1 MLGWMGWDFSLFLVN
16 LITFKRKVGHVTPK
30 GRPGEGGVWPKYVP
44 QSVGDSRSL
53 CPALNALA
61 NHSLIPHDGRH
72 IYFRQIYAPLQTTYN
87 LSPSF
92 CDYMLRDLANS
103 LNRSFIT
110 GRFDLHEI
118 TMRNGIKHDASHR
131 RREAQRSNG
140 QYSQYFGH
148 KTFGSSNVLTLL
160 RIFDGRLND
169 IYTFLT
175 ENRIP
180 NGWESRVRDQM
191 GLTFFS
197 FIMFNRTV
205 SGVERGIKKEV
216 DEPLNLL

>member
-1 MLGWMGWDFSLFLVN
+1 MRSFLVA
-16 LITFKRKVGHVTPK
+16 I
-30 GRPGEGGVWPKYVP
+30 
-44 QSVGDSRSL
+44 S
-53 CPALNALA
+53 
-61 NHSLIPHDGRH
+61 
-72 IYFRQIYAPLQTTYN
+72 
-87 LSPSF
+87 
-92 CDYMLRDLANS
+92 
-103 LNRSFIT
+103 
-110 GRFDLHEI
+110 
-118 TMRNGIKHDASHR
+118 
-131 RREAQRSNG
+131 
-140 QYSQYFGH
+140 
-148 KTFGSSNVLTLL
+148 VLTLL

-205 SGVERGIKKEV
+205 SGVELGITKEV

>member
-1 MLGWMGWDFSLFLVN
+1 MHSFLVA
-16 LITFKRKVGHVTPK
+16 I
-30 GRPGEGGVWPKYVP
+30 
-44 QSVGDSRSL
+44 S
-53 CPALNALA
+53 
-61 NHSLIPHDGRH
+61 
-72 IYFRQIYAPLQTTYN
+72 
-87 LSPSF
+87 
-92 CDYMLRDLANS
+92 
-103 LNRSFIT
+103 
-110 GRFDLHEI
+110 
-118 TMRNGIKHDASHR
+118 
-131 RREAQRSNG
+131 
-140 QYSQYFGH
+140 
-148 KTFGSSNVLTLL
+148 VLTLL

-205 SGVERGIKKEV
+205 SGAELDITKEV